1 MASYTQNDEFQTPV
15 ENEEVDVSPEAAAL
29 KQSAMSNAYVGSD
42 QLRKKIDTTESNNIS
57 SRLRSKDAQPK
68 MQGGPNVGFDNQA
81 KKEKIIDFTPLEE
94 EEHLMYMNPS
104 TTLTKAERL
113 KQVKDV
119 VMQSNIQ
126 NILRKRQ
133 NAILRREEVYAQQ
146 KAEKKQTAA
155 EYEKAS
161 REKTEMQNKDRTT
174 RRIIREENNEY
185 KYDDSSS
192 FAEMTTNS
200 NTSLESEI
208 LPVGRQTVKLAP
220 RRSARLQ
227 ALPPGMGQTPL
238 GVQGQENYDPDE
250 SSGYSTTNTVNNFP
264 NRYPSNSRVYEDERK
279 YASVERAMTRKDYFE
294 KTEEIRFHLTGLNA
308 LGEQLINKFGGLD
321 GYLDSIDELIRSD
334 ALPEDIVT
342 RSLENIFGQV
352 PTNLLDD
359 VNQREGHTVEVL
371 NEEAFDSML
380 AGTPAELR
388 EQMLNDARSFING
401 VSEPLNRSENSM
413 DIPDKGGLP
422 LSSSTGTNTDDIYND
437 NSGAAFNPE
446 NIGYRFRSA
455 GGAPGGVGGGGG
467 GGGGGSGPLDSADAS
482 FRAIQNLHKM
492 APHIAQMLTD
502 NATRPLLIKRM
513 QIKSIYPPPPKHT
526 NLAIVQQSI
535 ANYQEDASLLNVFFT

>member
-1 MASYTQNDEFQTPV
+1 MASYNQNDEFQTPI
-15 ENEEVDVSPEAAAL
+15 ENEEPDVSPEAAAL
-29 KQSAMSNAYVGSD
+29 KQAAMSNAYVGSD
-42 QLRKKIDTTESNNIS
+42 QLRKKIDTTESNNIA

-81 KKEKIIDFTPLEE
+81 KKVKNINFTPLEE
-94 EEHLMYMNPS
+94 EEHLLYMNPS
-104 TTLTKAERL
+104 TTLTKAQKL
-113 KQVKDV
+113 KQVKEAI
-119 VMQSNIQ
+119 MQSNIQ
-126 NILRKRQ
+126 KILHQRQ
-133 NAILRREEVYAQQ
+133 NAMYRREEVYAQQ
-146 KAEKKQTAA
+146 KAEKKLTAV

-161 REKTEMQNKDRTT
+161 RAKTEKQNKDRTT
-174 RRIIREENNEY
+174 RRIIREEINES

-192 FAEMTTNS
+192 IAEMTTNS

-208 LPVGRQTVKLAP
+208 LPVGRQTVRPSP

-227 ALPPGMGQTPL
+227 GLPPGIGKTPL

-264 NRYPSNSRVYEDERK
+264 NRYPSNIRVYEDERK
-279 YASVERAMTRKDYFE
+279 HTSVERAMTRKDYLA
-294 KTEEIRFHLTGLNA
+294 KTQDIRYQLTGLDA

-334 ALPEDIVT
+334 AMPEDIIN
-342 RSLENIFGQV
+342 RSLENIFGRV
-352 PTNLLDD
+352 PTSLLDD
-359 VNQREGHTVEVL
+359 MNQREGHTVEVL
-371 NEEAFDSML
+371 NEDAFNSML

-388 EQMLNDARSFING
+388 EQLLNDATTFING
-401 VSEPLNRSENSM
+401 VSEPLNRSENPI

-422 LSSSTGTNTDDIYND
+422 LSSSTGTNTDNIYND
-437 NSGAAFNPE
+437 NSGAGFHPE

-455 GGAPGGVGGGGG
+455 GGAPGG
-467 GGGGGSGPLDSADAS
+467 GGGSGPVDPADVS

-513 QIKSIYPPPPKHT
+513 QINSIYPPPPKHT